1 MSIDSHPTP
10 NCHSV
15 FSQRKLAVI
24 IFCVLSVSSWF
35 QLVLLCP
42 MVSSI
47 FPFMMF
53 LCALFSLISFNKI
66 LKTCSLLLSSPS
78 SPSSASSSL
87 HYLLFFSLIFQDS
100 VFLCTSCCPG
110 IRFVEQ
116 ADLELRVLGLKT
128 CVCAPPQSAGVLIF
142 LLDFSYLALVAM

>member
-1 MSIDSHPTP
+1 M
-10 NCHSV
+10 
-15 FSQRKLAVI
+15 I

-53 LCALFSLISFNKI
+53 LRALFSLISFNKI

-78 SPSSASSSL
+78 SPFSPSSDSSSL
-87 HYLLFFSLIFQDS
+87 HHLLFFSLIFQDS

-128 CVCAPPQSAGVLIF
+128 CVCTTTISWCFTIPIRFF
-142 LLDFSYLALVAM
+142 LLSVGCNVIAPWLGLFGFVFCYLS